1 MINILKKY
9 RSNKPM
15 TKIIKISNIYKLIN
29 NKHENIDIINNQWN
43 VEKLH
48 IFYSSNKH
56 FNNASICCIS

>member
-29 NKHENIDIINNQWN
+29 NKHENIDIINDQ
-43 VEKLH
+43 
-48 IFYSSNKH
+48 
-56 FNNASICCIS
+56 